1 MSVFCMSMFQIHK
14 LAVVIYPCACQRW
27 SNRVCATV
35 QQQICSVRGVY
46 DSGPYHFLKQH
57 IFSSS
62 GEINDWNNTLT
73 SSVYEAVTSLNSK
86 WCSLSADW
94 TRGRWD
100 CVTEREVI
108 FIGCHQTSEVRWGS
122 RRDTARQMRLSLCSK
137 SPLWRTHATHTHT
150 HTLRLRQKGERQD
163 KAGVRDTFPQR
174 TEVTANQIVGWQ
186 MGIMKENVVCVLSPA
201 RRMVSD
207 EGSWGFN
214 MSPTIRDTLVSS
226 SIPLMNSLQR
236 GKWKWAIFQYAAG
249 W

>member
-35 QQQICSVRGVY
+35 QQQICSIRGVY

-150 HTLRLRQKGERQD
+150 HIKIKTKRWEAGQSRGQGHLSTEDRGDSQSNSGMTDGHNERECGVCPFPCEEDGVWWRILR
-163 KAGVRDTFPQR
+163 
-174 TEVTANQIVGWQ
+174 I
-186 MGIMKENVVCVLSPA
+186 
-201 RRMVSD
+201 
-207 EGSWGFN
+207 
-214 MSPTIRDTLVSS
+214 
-226 SIPLMNSLQR
+226 
-236 GKWKWAIFQYAAG
+236 
-249 W
+249 